1 MPVRIKVSKSARR
14 RGVSRSARG
23 RGGPGKTA
31 ARVSK
36 IAFFALAAAPIV
48 FFIFVCFTYSRY
60 AALADQKLKQ
70 GPFPDVSLLYAAP
83 RVIGVGDDASR
94 LEIANRLR
102 ESGYGEDTR
111 GNPIGWYHLRS
122 DAIEVFPGDHSS
134 TASEPGVLRF
144 DDGKLASII
153 ALSDNSPR
161 TEFTLEPQILTALYD
176 KNREKRRLVK
186 YDDIPPVLV
195 NAVVS
200 IEDKRFFQHSG
211 FDPIRI
217 AKALWVDFRQH
228 RKDQGASTLTQQLAK
243 NIWLSNRKTWMRKFD
258 ELLIT
263 IHLEQKLTKQKIF
276 EYYANMIPLGQR
288 GSFAI
293 RGFGEAAQSFFGKDI
308 RQLTLPEAATLAG
321 LIQIPSYRNPVRWP
335 ERATARRNVVLKAM
349 LENNYITQ
357 YQYLDAIRAPLVLS
371 RQGPESAD
379 APYFVD
385 LVNEQL
391 ADQFQDRDFLASG
404 SRIYTTLDLDLQR
417 DASAAVAEGMR
428 EVHAILAKRRKGSA
442 AIDEP
447 QVALVCLD
455 PHTGEIKALVGGRN
469 YGTSQ
474 LNHVVAKRPS
484 GSIFKPFVYA
494 AALNTGLTNNPNPIT
509 ASTMLTDEPHS
520 FDWAGA
526 AYEPTDYHKNAWF
539 GQVLLPTAFAHSLNV
554 PTVEVAEQ
562 TGYAVVANLAHS
574 AGLPDIRATP
584 AMALGAYGV
593 TPLEMAGAYTVF
605 ANKGVRVQPELIA
618 RIADKSGQDVWSA
631 QPQSKKVLD
640 PRISFLVTSLM
651 QDVLRWGTGAGVQGR
666 GFVLPAAG
674 KTGTSHD
681 AWFAGYTSKLLCIVW
696 VGLDDYQDIKLEGAK
711 AAMPIW
717 AGFMKRAHQHR
728 EYRNVTTFEMPDGV
742 VAVQIDADTGAL
754 ATSACPPGVVH
765 TEFFLTGTQPM
776 TFCPTHL
783 GGSSEIAGWETLPA
797 PPPLRPDGSNGQI
810 AATDPNSQ
818 PKDQQKEKKGLLDK
832 LKGIFH

>member
-1 MPVRIKVSKSARR
+1 VRIKISRPARR
-14 RGVSRSARG
+14 RRG
-23 RGGPGKTA
+23 PSKTA

-36 IAFFALAAAPIV
+36 IAFFVLAAAPV
-48 FFIFVCFTYSRY
+48 AAFIFTCFIYAKY

-70 GPFPDVSLLYAAP
+70 GPFPDVSLLFAAP
-83 RVIGVGDDASR
+83 QVIGVGDPGSR
-94 LEIANRLR
+94 LELANRLR

-111 GNPIGWYHLRS
+111 GNPIGWYHLRA
-122 DAIEVFPGDHSS
+122 DAVEVFPGDRSS
-134 TASEPGVLRF
+134 TTAEPGVLHF
-144 DDGKLASII
+144 DDGKLSSII

-217 AKALWVDFRQH
+217 VKALWVDFRQH

-293 RGFGEAAQSFFGKDI
+293 RGFGEAAQAFFGKDI

-335 ERATARRNVVLKAM
+335 DRAKARRNVVLKTM
-349 LENNYITQ
+349 LENNYISQ

-385 LVNEQL
+385 LVNDRL
-391 ADQFQDRDFLASG
+391 ADRFQDRDFQASG
-404 SRIYTTLDLDLQR
+404 MRIYTTLDLDLQR
-417 DASAAVAEGMR
+417 DAAAAVAEGMR
-428 EVHAILAKRRKGSA
+428 EVNTILGKRRKRGEPFDA
-442 AIDEP
+442 P

-469 YGTSQ
+469 YGASQ
-474 LNHVVAKRPS
+474 LNHAVAKRPS

-494 AALNTGLTNNPNPIT
+494 AALNTGLAANPNPIT
-509 ASTMLTDEPHS
+509 ASTMLADEPRA
-520 FDWAGA
+520 FDWAGKT
-526 AYEPTDYHKNAWF
+526 YEPTDYHKNAWF
-539 GQVLLPTAFAHSLNV
+539 GQVLLPTAFAKSLNV
-554 PTVEVAEQ
+554 PAVEVAEQ
-562 TGYAVVANLAHS
+562 TGYGVVADLAHK
-574 AGLPDIRATP
+574 AGLPDIGATP
-584 AMALGAYGV
+584 AMALGAYSV
-593 TPLEMAGAYTVF
+593 TPLEMAGAYTIF
-605 ANKGVRVQPELIA
+605 ANKGMRVEPQLIS

-631 QPQSKKVLD
+631 QPETKKVLD
-640 PRISFLVTSLM
+640 PRISFLVTGLM

-711 AAMPIW
+711 AALPIW
-717 AGFMKRAHQHR
+717 AAFMKRAHQHR
-728 EYRNVTTFEMPDGV
+728 EYRSVTPFDIPDGI

-754 ATSACPPGVVH
+754 ATSACPPSVIH
-765 TEFFLTGTQPM
+765 TEYFLTGTQPM

-797 PPPLRPDGSNGQI
+797 PPPLRPEGVNGQI
-810 AATDPNSQ
+810 AAVPSANPAANPATDPN
-818 PKDQQKEKKGLLDK
+818 PQKEKKGFLDK